1 MPLRILPLIT
11 VCLLMLALMSGCG
24 VAGMAAQAMPQRTSA
39 SYAGLQEQS
48 VGVLVWADRGVVID
62 WDDIQLDLA
71 NKIQANLQQSK
82 ATELRNARFP
92 WQPASVLRFMRD
104 RPELASVPIEQVAP
118 RMSGV
123 TRLIYVEIEDFSTR
137 AHASL
142 ELFRGSAVASMRV
155 IEIAAGES
163 TTGFQEDGIRVVFPK
178 GVPDDGLP
186 NLRDAP
192 IYQGT
197 LQTLAD
203 EITARLMTT
212 MN

>member
-1 MPLRILPLIT
+1 MSIPHFPA
-11 VCLLMLALMSGCG
+11 LLLALWIPT
-24 VAGMAAQAMPQRTSA
+24 VAGCAAAGIAAQSMPQRVKA
-39 SYAGLQEQS
+39 SYFGLENQS
-48 VGVLVWADRGVVID
+48 IGVLVWADRGTLID

-71 NKIQANLQQSK
+71 NKIQTNLQRSK
-82 ATELRNARFP
+82 ASELRNATFP

-118 RMSGV
+118 RMSGI

-142 ELFRGSAVASMRV
+142 ELFRGSATASMRV
-155 IEIAAGES
+155 LEIADGQS
-163 TTGFQEDGIRVVFPK
+163 KIGYKEDGIRVVFPR
-178 GVPDDGLP
+178 GVPEDGLP
-186 NLRDAP
+186 NLRDST

-212 MN
+212 TK

>member
-1 MPLRILPLIT
+1 MRKLLALPL
-11 VCLLMLALMSGCG
+11 LALLIPIACGCAA
-24 VAGMAAQAMPQRTSA
+24 AGIAAQSMPQRVKA
-39 SYAGLQEQS
+39 SYFGLENQS
-48 VGVLVWADRGVVID
+48 VGVLVWADRGIVID

-71 NKIQANLQQSK
+71 NKIQANMQRSK
-82 ATELRNARFP
+82 ASELRNTRFP

-118 RMSGV
+118 RMSGI

-155 IEIAAGES
+155 IEIADGQGRV
-163 TTGFQEDGIRVVFPK
+163 GFKEDGIRVVFPK
-178 GVPDDGLP
+178 GVPEDGLP
-186 NLRDAP
+186 NLRDST

-212 MN
+212 SN